1 MLHKF
6 ARASVCPRRGTL
18 RLLCTPFSTLPH
30 YPHASAF
37 TPSDSI
43 PAFDSNFVKEHFC
56 SGVGLTLSDLIT
68 HAKGSYMYTNTGA
81 KILDFG
87 CGIGV
92 TNLGHCQPD
101 VVAAAKVAL
110 DQCFHMQVSMGVHQN
125 MYNLVHKL
133 LPKVAPIMGSDARFF
148 FWNSGAEAIEAAVK
162 VARMYT
168 GRPNV
173 ITFKGSYHGRTIA
186 TMAMNKS
193 KQIYSARFGPSMPG
207 IYASPFPVCG
217 ASCGCTAGCA
227 SVDKAMK
234 ELKEVLVQQS
244 DPADTACIVV
254 EPVQGEGGYIPAPP
268 AFLSALRQLCDE
280 TGILLVADEVQ
291 TGYGRTGT
299 MFACEQF
306 NGKPD
311 ILVIA
316 KGIANG
322 LPLSAIVTRQPLMQK
337 MPAGSM
343 GGTYAGNFVSCAAA
357 CAVIDVFDRDNI
369 LSNVQARGKQ
379 LSAGVPLDLS
389 LMLLELQPST

>member
-1 MLHKF
+1 
-6 ARASVCPRRGTL
+6 
-18 RLLCTPFSTLPH
+18 
-30 YPHASAF
+30 
-37 TPSDSI
+37 
-43 PAFDSNFVKEHFC
+43 
-56 SGVGLTLSDLIT
+56 
-68 HAKGSYMYTNTGA
+68 
-81 KILDFG
+81 
-87 CGIGV
+87 
-92 TNLGHCQPD
+92 
-101 VVAAAKVAL
+101 
-110 DQCFHMQVSMGVHQN
+110 
-125 MYNLVHKL
+125 
-133 LPKVAPIMGSDARFF
+133 MGSDARFF

-207 IYASPFPVCG
+207 IYAAPFPVCG
-217 ASCGCTAGCA
+217 VGCGCKAGCV

-234 ELKEVLVQQS
+234 ELKELLVQQS

-268 AFLSALRQLCDE
+268 SFLSALRQLCDD
-280 TGILLVADEVQ
+280 TGILLVVDEVQ

-299 MFACEQF
+299 MFACDQF

-337 MPAGSM
+337 MPPGSM

-357 CAVIDVFDRDNI
+357 CAVLDVFERDNI

-379 LSAGVPLDLS
+379 LSAGAS
-389 LMLLELQPST
+389 LPPAPSSPSSPTPPHHPPPTARSAQHRRQPFGAEGHPVRGQGSRLHGWI

>member
-1 MLHKF
+1 MLRKVSRLPFISRAF
-6 ARASVCPRRGTL
+6 AS
-18 RLLCTPFSTLPH
+18 LPH
-30 YPHASAF
+30 FSHASA
-37 TPSDSI
+37 SI
-43 PAFDSNFVKEHFC
+43 QAPAPVFDFEFVKEHFC
-56 SGVGLTLSDLIT
+56 SGVGLALSDLIT
-68 HAKGSYMYTNTGA
+68 HAKGSYMYTNTGS

-92 TNLGHCQPD
+92 TNLGHCHPD
-101 VVAAAKVAL
+101 VVASAKAAL
-110 DQCFHMQVSMGVHQN
+110 DQCFHMQVSMGVHQH
-125 MYNLVHKL
+125 MYSLVHKL
-133 LPKVAPIMGSDARFF
+133 LPKVAPIMGDDARFF

-207 IYASPFPVCG
+207 IYAASFPVCG
-217 ASCGCTAGCA
+217 TSCGCKSGCV
-227 SVDKAMK
+227 SVDKAIK
-234 ELKEVLVQQS
+234 ELKELLVQQT

-268 AFLSALRQLCDE
+268 AFLSSLRELCDE

-306 NGKPD
+306 NCKPD

-322 LPLSAIVTRQPLMQK
+322 LPLSAIVTRQPLMHK
-337 MPAGSM
+337 MPPGSM

-357 CAVIDVFDRDNI
+357 CAVIDVFDRDGI

-379 LSAGVPLDLS
+379 LSAGAGS
-389 LMLLELQPST
+389 FCPSIVSTHPTL